1 MQLYFFR
8 HALAED
14 ADGKQSDFDRKLT
27 QEGIERT
34 RQSARLLK
42 LLDLTPLKLFTS
54 PLVRAKQTAD
64 ILGHTLEIPI
74 EVRKELSAPG
84 FNLAALTALI
94 SDLTPDDSLM
104 IVGHEPDF
112 SRTIG
117 TLTGGSEIVMKKGG
131 LARVDITRTHPLS
144 GELVW
149 LIAPKV
155 FQKLG

>member
-8 HALAED
+8 HALAEIASAGQTD
-14 ADGKQSDFDRKLT
+14 AERKLT
-27 QEGIERT
+27 QEGIDRT

-42 LLDLTPLKLFTS
+42 LLDLTPIKLYTS

-74 EVRKELSAPG
+74 DVRKELAPG
-84 FNLAALTALI
+84 FNLAALTALV
-94 SDLTPDDSLM
+94 SDLAPDDSLM
-104 IVGHEPDF
+104 LVGHEPDF
-112 SRTIG
+112 SRTIS

-131 LARVDITRTHPLS
+131 LARVDITSTQPLS

>member
-8 HALAED
+8 HALAEIASVGQTD
-14 ADGKQSDFDRKLT
+14 ADRKLT
-27 QEGIERT
+27 QEGIDRT

-42 LLDLTPLKLFTS
+42 LLDLTPIKLYTS

-64 ILGHTLEIPI
+64 ILGHTLESPI
-74 EVRKELSAPG
+74 EVRRELAPG
-84 FNLAALTALI
+84 FNLAALTALV
-94 SDLTPDDSLM
+94 SDLALDDSL
-104 IVGHEPDF
+104 IVVGHEPDF
-112 SRTIG
+112 SRTISA
-117 TLTGGSEIVMKKGG
+117 LTGGSQIVMKKGG
-131 LARVDITRTHPLS
+131 LARVDITSMHPLS